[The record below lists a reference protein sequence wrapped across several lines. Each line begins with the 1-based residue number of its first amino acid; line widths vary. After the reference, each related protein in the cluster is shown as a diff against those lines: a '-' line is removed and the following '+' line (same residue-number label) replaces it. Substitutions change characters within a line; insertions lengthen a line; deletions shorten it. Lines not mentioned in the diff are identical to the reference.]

1 MYSFYGTKLLV
12 TNSNRNTWN
21 RNKRFSEI
29 LLQKATFDVLFFR
42 YWLLSGDLFGDV
54 RSVAVEYTT
63 VVCSILDSM
72 SGSANIT
79 FHDFTVTGLV

>member
-1 MYSFYGTKLLV
+1 MAPNYWSQTVTETHGTEI
-12 TNSNRNTWN
+12 
-21 RNKRFSEI
+21 KRFSEI

-72 SGSANIT
+72 NDSPNIT